1 MPTELTKLL
10 GMRLPVLQAPMAGS
24 QDHRLAVA
32 VAQAGGLG
40 AIPGAM
46 LTPEALDRELS
57 AFRQATPAPVNVNF
71 FCHTPPQPNDT
82 AQAQWLQALAP
93 FHREFGIDP
102 ATLASGP
109 GRVPFNADT
118 ADVLARHR
126 PAVVSFHFG
135 LPNADLLARVKAWG
149 AQVLCSATTVDEG
162 LWLQAQGADAV
173 IAQGLEAGGHRG
185 HFLSNDLTRQ
195 TGTLALVPQLAAA
208 LQVPVIAA
216 GGIATPAAVAAARA
230 LGASAVQVGTAYLL
244 CPEATTSAVHRAALQ
259 SDQAPHSAHPPVHRA
274 PGTGHRQPADARTGP
289 PAPRCTGLPFGHRR
303 RGTAEG
309 GRRSARLRRFFAPVG
324 RPVGPAVP
332 PTNRCGPHAVA
343 GQRLGRGA
351 LTTHPPDRQMSKAII
366 LGFAGNTP
374 SA

>member
-71 FCHTPPQPNDT
+71 FCHTPPQPDAT

-149 AQVLCSATTVDEG
+149 AQVLCSATTVEEG
-162 LWLQAQGADAV
+162 LWLQAQGVNAV

-195 TGTLALVPQLAAA
+195 TGTLALVPQLVAA

-259 SDQAPHSAHPPVHRA
+259 SDQAHH
-274 PGTGHRQPADARTGP
+274 
-289 PAPRCTGLPFGHRR
+289 
-303 RGTAEG
+303 TA
-309 GRRSARLRRFFAPVG
+309 LTHLFTG
-324 RPVGPAVP
+324 RPARGIVNRLMRELGPLHPAAP
-332 PTNRCGPHAVA
+332 AFPLATAAVA
-343 GQRLGRGA
+343 PLRAAAEAQGSADFSPLWAGQSAPLCRPQTAAA
-351 LTTHPPDRQMSKAII
+351 LTQWLASGWGVAH
-366 LGFAGNTP
+366 
-374 SA
+374 